1 MQDLIKEVIKSKMSN
16 GDFDD
21 VSVDVV
27 RVTYT
32 DISKDTDGSETT
44 DQDDSQVGNNST
56 GVLVGALVAAGVVV
70 AAIGTIAYKR
80 RHDAQESDDAAAAT
94 YFGEQTAFS

>member
-1 MQDLIKEVIKSKMSN
+1 VAIKSKMSN

-21 VSVDVV
+21 LSDDVV

-32 DISKDTDGSETT
+32 DISIDTDGSETT
-44 DQDDSQVGNNST
+44 DQDNSQVGNNST

-80 RHDAQESDDAAAAT
+80 RHEGRASDDAAAAT
-94 YFGEQTAFS
+94 YFGEQTTFS